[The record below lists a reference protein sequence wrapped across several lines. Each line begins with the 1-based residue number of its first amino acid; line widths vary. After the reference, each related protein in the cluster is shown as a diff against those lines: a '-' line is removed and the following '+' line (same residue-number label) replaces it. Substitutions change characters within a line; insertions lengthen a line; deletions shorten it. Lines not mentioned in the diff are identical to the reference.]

1 MSDISIT
8 ITADPSQAIDGI
20 TKVKKS
26 GEELADTARKAQSA
40 ADAAATDSMNSV
52 GAVSR
57 EAARAVTQTG
67 DAVKSVGAGIKLAAT
82 EASKVSGAFGKA
94 VPVVG
99 QLGSAISAAITGPIG
114 AISAAIGLAI
124 AGITK
129 MLRDAEDRVQRL
141 KAMASTRSDAAYD
154 RLMQGRQDYADQLQ
168 VLSQVKEIDALARQS
183 KLGAD
188 QLAQF
193 RQLAGQIGIEAR
205 DVTASG
211 VRSGRISEAE
221 KSLFQQRRHYAQQEY
236 TDYLDSMS
244 DQLAAAIRS
253 SDLSDEVKKSLSGR
267 GVLDLA
273 DEITSRARRGAG
285 SSLDEFKAYQD
296 LYALV
301 KPLAEVRASYARD
314 SLLGRSQA
322 DLNAAAVNAI
332 TSAASSSAGGAADN
346 RSGGFASPG
355 SLAYYKEQAKKEA
368 AAAEQARKEQ
378 ERRTEAEAK
387 LLEGLDRQI
396 EQQKLITEGKTREAF
411 ILQRRLQL
419 EDAVGQLT
427 AEQVA
432 AVESRAGELYDLL
445 HPAANP
451 EPPPGSPEAVIR
463 ASRPAARA
471 WTMPLDSLQRIG
483 ANLANP
489 AASPEMMVMNRQLT
503 AVEEIRNMLRQSVST
518 PRMSGG
524 MFFT

>member
-52 GAVSR
+52 GAISR

-129 MLRDAEDRVQRL
+129 LLRDAEDRVQRL
-141 KAMASTRSDAAYD
+141 KAMASTRTDTSYD
-154 RLMQGRQDYADQLQ
+154 RLMQGRQDYADQLK

-188 QLAQF
+188 QLAAF
-193 RQLAGQIGIEAR
+193 RTLAGQIGIEAR

-221 KSLFQQRRHYAQQEY
+221 RTLSRQRQLYADQEYQDFLDAAYISLQKQIDASKINDEMKAPLKRMSLFDA
-236 TDYLDSMS
+236 
-244 DQLAAAIRS
+244 
-253 SDLSDEVKKSLSGR
+253 V
-267 GVLDLA
+267 
-273 DEITSRARRGAG
+273 DEITARALRGAG
-285 SSLDEFKAYQD
+285 NDLDEYKAYQE
-296 LYALV
+296 LYPVV
-301 KPLAEVRASYARD
+301 KQIAEVRASYARD
-314 SLLGRSQA
+314 SMLGRSQA
-322 DLNAAAVNAI
+322 DLNAASVASI
-332 TSAASSSAGGAADN
+332 LGSGQQAASGV
-346 RSGGFASPG
+346 SGGSSGAPAPG

-445 HPAANP
+445 HLAASP

-463 ASRPAARA
+463 AARPAARA
-471 WTMPLDSLQRIG
+471 WTMPLDRLQRLG
-483 ANLANP
+483 GNVTTP
-489 AASPEMMVMNRQLT
+489 AVSPERAAIDRQTGIQERILNLLEVNFT
-503 AVEEIRNMLRQSVST
+503 ASRAI
-518 PRMSGG
+518 GG
-524 MFFT
+524 MIFP